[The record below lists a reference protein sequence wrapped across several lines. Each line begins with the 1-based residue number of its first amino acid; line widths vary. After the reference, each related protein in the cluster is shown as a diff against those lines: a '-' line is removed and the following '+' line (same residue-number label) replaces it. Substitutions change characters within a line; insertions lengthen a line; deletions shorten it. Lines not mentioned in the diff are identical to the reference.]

1 MSKEEFS
8 ITFWIRV
15 QNNHSW
21 NEIGSDIR
29 FPPFTIPN
37 TGVKVHCCKYGKI
50 FKIYI
55 LHPDVGYRKLT
66 ADITN
71 YIGKDTFVAVV
82 NTEDDV
88 KLYLNAE
95 LVETVRITDLYQQL
109 EVGDFVMVNVEDGDL
124 ENIVIKGDL
133 KVALPAEIKKIDGED
148 LTLFF
153 YELNQITQL
162 SKEKILY

>member
-15 QNNHSW
+15 KNNSSW

-29 FPPFTIPN
+29 FPPFTIST
-37 TGVKVHCCKYGKI
+37 TGAKVHCCKYGKI

-55 LHPDVGYRKLT
+55 LHPDIGYRKLT
-66 ADITN
+66 ADITK

-82 NTEDDV
+82 NTKDDV

-95 LVETVRITDLYQQL
+95 LVETVRIADLYQHL
-109 EVGDFVMVNVEDGDL
+109 EVGDFVMANVEAGDL
-124 ENIVIKGDL
+124 ENLVIKADL
-133 KVALPAEIKKIDGED
+133 KVALPAEIKKIDGGN

-153 YELNQITQL
+153 HELNQITQL
-162 SKEKILY
+162 PKEKILY